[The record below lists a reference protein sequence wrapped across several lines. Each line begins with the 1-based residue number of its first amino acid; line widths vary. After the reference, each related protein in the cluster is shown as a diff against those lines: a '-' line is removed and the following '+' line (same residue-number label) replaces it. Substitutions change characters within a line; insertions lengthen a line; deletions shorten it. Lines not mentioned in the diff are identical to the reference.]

1 MWSSLSEKI
10 GNVVIQLRRNLVLF
24 CRLVSP
30 ILIMNSV
37 KSLIV
42 TNIVRKMNF
51 EVAWG
56 NLEAENFF
64 RRKLLRQTLVFKWN
78 NAIRESFDLFSASI
92 KKCFD
97 WGRILG
103 KYQKVSKYYVHDCV
117 QFFFY
122 VLKNNSNW

>member
-10 GNVVIQLRRNLVLF
+10 GKVVIQLRQNLVLF

-30 ILIMNSV
+30 ILSLKSV

-42 TNIVRKMNF
+42 TNIVPKMNF

-64 RRKLLRQTLVFKWN
+64 RRQSSRKPLRQTLVFK
-78 NAIRESFDLFSASI
+78 
-92 KKCFD
+92 
-97 WGRILG
+97 
-103 KYQKVSKYYVHDCV
+103 
-117 QFFFY
+117 
-122 VLKNNSNW
+122 